1 MECFR
6 PMVDYWVSGQK
17 INEFTSYV
25 KYGLVDMLNVELDYN
40 DKTMLLRN
48 IIPNYVKKCIDYLN
62 KEKDLVDIEVNFKD
76 EVPNNAINGDV

>member
-40 DKTMLLRN
+40 DKTMLLRKMKNYLISTWKVHSHIRCLLILKRKNSN
-48 IIPNYVKKCIDYLN
+48 IC
-62 KEKDLVDIEVNFKD
+62 KEFIQRWF
-76 EVPNNAINGDV
+76 